1 MSQPEIISRIL
12 IRSASQDQLLKLI
25 TCDLENHIFPY
36 GTQIYSCQVVDLEK
50 RIEIWQNSSYEVWYN
65 FFLSYA
71 EKRAEFVQNE
81 IVEKLS
87 ENEAKVSFE
96 ITNLEGL
103 TDLSAS
109 REIIEK
115 EAEMGVT
122 TEIL

>member
-1 MSQPEIISRIL
+1 MQVT
-12 IRSASQDQLLKLI
+12 AKI
-25 TCDLENHIFPY
+25 TI
-36 GTQIYSCQVVDLEK
+36 
-50 RIEIWQNSSYEVWYN
+50 QNSTYETWYN

-81 IVEKLS
+81 RVEKLS

-109 REIIEK
+109 SEIIEK

-122 TEIL
+122 TEII

>member
-1 MSQPEIISRIL
+1 MTSQYGVPMQVT
-12 IRSASQDQLLKLI
+12 AKI
-25 TCDLENHIFPY
+25 TI
-36 GTQIYSCQVVDLEK
+36 
-50 RIEIWQNSSYEVWYN
+50 QNSTYETWYD

-87 ENEAKVSFE
+87 ANEAKVSFE

-109 REIIEK
+109 KEIIEK
-115 EAEMGVT
+115 EAEMGVI
-122 TEIL
+122 TEII

>member
-1 MSQPEIISRIL
+1 MQVT
-12 IRSASQDQLLKLI
+12 AKI
-25 TCDLENHIFPY
+25 TI
-36 GTQIYSCQVVDLEK
+36 
-50 RIEIWQNSSYEVWYN
+50 QNSTYETWYK

-109 REIIEK
+109 SEIIEK

>member
-1 MSQPEIISRIL
+1 MISQYGVPMQVT
-12 IRSASQDQLLKLI
+12 AKI
-25 TCDLENHIFPY
+25 TI
-36 GTQIYSCQVVDLEK
+36 
-50 RIEIWQNSSYEVWYN
+50 QNSTYETWYD

-87 ENEAKVSFE
+87 ANEAKVSFE

-109 REIIEK
+109 KEIIEK

-122 TEIL
+122 TEII

>member
-1 MSQPEIISRIL
+1 MQVT
-12 IRSASQDQLLKLI
+12 AKI
-25 TCDLENHIFPY
+25 TI
-36 GTQIYSCQVVDLEK
+36 
-50 RIEIWQNSSYEVWYN
+50 QNSTYETWYN

>member
-1 MSQPEIISRIL
+1 M
-12 IRSASQDQLLKLI
+12 
-25 TCDLENHIFPY
+25 
-36 GTQIYSCQVVDLEK
+36 QVTAKVT
-50 RIEIWQNSSYEVWYN
+50 IQNSTYEVWYN

>member
-1 MSQPEIISRIL
+1 MTSQYGVPMQVT
-12 IRSASQDQLLKLI
+12 ANI
-25 TCDLENHIFPY
+25 TI
-36 GTQIYSCQVVDLEK
+36 
-50 RIEIWQNSSYEVWYN
+50 QNSTYETWYD

-87 ENEAKVSFE
+87 ANEAKVSFE

-109 REIIEK
+109 KEIIEK

-122 TEIL
+122 TEII

>member
-1 MSQPEIISRIL
+1 MQVT
-12 IRSASQDQLLKLI
+12 AKI
-25 TCDLENHIFPY
+25 TI
-36 GTQIYSCQVVDLEK
+36 
-50 RIEIWQNSSYEVWYN
+50 QNSTYETWYN
-65 FFLSYA
+65 FFFFFA

-87 ENEAKVSFE
+87 ANEAKVSFE

-109 REIIEK
+109 KEIIEK

-122 TEIL
+122 TEII

>member
-1 MSQPEIISRIL
+1 MQVT
-12 IRSASQDQLLKLI
+12 AKI
-25 TCDLENHIFPY
+25 TI
-36 GTQIYSCQVVDLEK
+36 
-50 RIEIWQNSSYEVWYN
+50 QNSTYETWHN

-87 ENEAKVSFE
+87 ANEAKVSFE